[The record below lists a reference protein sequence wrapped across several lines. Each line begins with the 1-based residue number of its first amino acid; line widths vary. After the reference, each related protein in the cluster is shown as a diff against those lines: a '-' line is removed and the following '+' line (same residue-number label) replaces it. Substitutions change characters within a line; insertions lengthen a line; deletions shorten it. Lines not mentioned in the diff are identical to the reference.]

1 MERGEAMHFKP
12 KGVLGIAVPLLLGG
26 ALAAGA
32 LALPAHAQ
40 SYSDTALSYS
50 GLTVGTFGGSDLKAT
65 NGTGVIDLSGTN
77 VTWKLNGT
85 PPTGVSQSGNTI
97 VYSGSAVTSPPDI
110 VADAIDG
117 AGNAEALEIAV
128 VITTNSIQMT
138 GTATATVTG
147 LAAANT
153 TGTVTFSATSNGAG
167 TITFAESNLPTGL
180 TSGNPLTY
188 ANGTAAPGTYDG
200 IKVSATSADGAVQ
213 NGTFNLTVSATTVT
227 NSGTTGDEVNKFG
240 YGFDSFR
247 QHDYAG
253 AIVVGWTASSSDP
266 ATQFLMNS
274 GSHSGYVQFEYAPT
288 GSGSGLCISDPGGG
302 WGSDPLRDGLIL
314 ANCNSGPFQ
323 QFFPESD
330 GTLVNLETGLIID
343 PAGKGGQLRG
353 GTSAVSWGGSSYTWE
368 SGE

>member
-1 MERGEAMHFKP
+1 MHFKP
-12 KGVLGIAVPLLLGG
+12 KGVLGIAVPVLLGG

-50 GLTVGTFGGSDLKAT
+50 GLTVGTFGGSNLTAT
-65 NGTGVIDLSGTN
+65 DATASTIGLSGTN

-85 PPTGVSQSGNTI
+85 PPTGVSLSGGNTI
-97 VYSGSAVTSPPDI
+97 VYSGSAVTNPPDI
-110 VADAIDG
+110 VADATDG

-128 VITTNSIQMT
+128 VITSNSIQVT
-138 GTATATVTG
+138 GTPATLTVSG

-188 ANGTAAPGTYDG
+188 ADGTAAPGTYDG
-200 IKVSATSADGAVQ
+200 VRVSATGTEGAVQ

-227 NSGTTGDEVNKFG
+227 SSGTTGDEVNKFG
-240 YGFDSFR
+240 YGFDSYR

-266 ATQFLMNS
+266 ATQFLMNN
-274 GSHSGYVQFEYAPT
+274 GSHSGYYQFEYAPN
-288 GSGSGLCISDPGGG
+288 GSGSGLCMSDPGGG

-330 GTLVNLETGLIID
+330 GTLENLETGLIID

-353 GTSAVSWGGSSYTWE
+353 GSSAVGWGGSSYTWE